1 MAFAKVHVV
10 CNGYVI
16 AYADRTVQPSYT
28 VCVAAT
34 VGIRCVRARARTHRI
49 RPRDRAL
56 GIKAIRVS
64 NRRIRVEHL
73 HNERVGAARKEAR
86 ASVDLAN
93 ERPGD
98 PFLAA
103 HDQGLV
109 VERGGLDQ
117 VVHREGQIEGGD
129 LRRSHLEAKALR
141 ISAHTATNL
150 HAHTV
155 WAEGPSRGSRLEAG
169 TGGGLTSKESLN
181 M

>member
-16 AYADRTVQPSYT
+16 AYADKTVQPSYT
-28 VCVAAT
+28 VCGCNVARRWGLAL
-34 VGIRCVRARARTHRI
+34 RARARTHRI

-64 NRRIRVEHL
+64 NRIRVEHL

-129 LRRSHLEAKALR
+129 LRRGHLEAA
-141 ISAHTATNL
+141 AQFA
-150 HAHTV
+150 
-155 WAEGPSRGSRLEAG
+155 
-169 TGGGLTSKESLN
+169 
-181 M
+181 